1 MGSIIAAIVCAVWG
15 NEGSYYSFKLCLGL
29 LLYISEIYT
38 CLVYAILIKYICICV
53 RLLNSQQKKKKT
65 SMNLNTPTV

>member
-53 RLLNSQQKKKKT
+53 SLLNSQQKKKT